1 MTFRSDQHAL
11 VSIKWVETKRESLR
25 TFIVA
30 RATRTSWRGA
40 GVDLE
45 TGLYLRHEPVTVE
58 RDQPCYVWRT
68 TTKGALIASLC
79 DRACD
84 FKLSV
89 QITYD
94 EMPWGWKLTDAALV
108 EPATAA

>member
-1 MTFRSDQHAL
+1 MTFRSEQRAL
-11 VSIKWVETKRESLR
+11 VSIKWVETKRDSLR

-30 RATRTSWRGA
+30 RVPQLIWRGA
-40 GVDLE
+40 DADRV
-45 TGLYLRHEPVTVE
+45 TGQYLRHERVTVE
-58 RDQPCYVWRT
+58 KDQPCYVWRN